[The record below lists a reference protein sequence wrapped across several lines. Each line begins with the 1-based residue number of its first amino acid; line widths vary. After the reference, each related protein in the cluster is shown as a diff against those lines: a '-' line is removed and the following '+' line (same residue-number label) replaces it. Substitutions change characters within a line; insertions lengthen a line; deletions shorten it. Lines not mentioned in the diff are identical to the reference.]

1 MPFFEIMRL
10 DTNMRLNITAH
21 TELYGSRNFSLY
33 SGMKMSELAGNYLIS
48 KGLSPDKIF
57 LRSVGDNYPESKNV
71 LNGKTNIAAK
81 WLNKRLDL
89 TLHNIKNPYLRINY
103 DFPAVSDLMKD
114 IKGRSFQQA
123 QEGVS
128 YKVQFASL
136 KQMYS
141 GNLLESKSDP
151 MVERIPNIPY
161 YRYSIGFFKKF
172 QDAEAYRETLL
183 LEGLKDAYVIAYLD
197 GIKITSDM
205 VNGELVRKYPDLKL
219 FFKLGE

>member
-1 MPFFEIMRL
+1 
-10 DTNMRLNITAH
+10 
-21 TELYGSRNFSLY
+21 
-33 SGMKMSELAGNYLIS
+33 MSELAGNYLIA
-48 KGLSPDKIF
+48 KGLSADKIF
-57 LRSVGDNYPESKNV
+57 LRSLGDNYPESKNV
-71 LNGKTNIAAK
+71 LNGKTNVAAK

-89 TLHNIKNPYLRINY
+89 TLHNIKNPYLHINY

-172 QDAEAYRETLL
+172 QDAEAYKETLL
-183 LEGLKDAYVIAYLD
+183 VEGLKDAYVIAYLD